1 MSTSD
6 GAAEPA
12 LFGLIERLADNKYY
26 LGRRYAEWCSGAPTL
41 ESGVAAAAMAQDE
54 LGHARAIY
62 PLLRDL
68 APGGTDPREVDPD
81 TRTHFINVAALDQEF
96 GGWPDFVAANFL
108 LDTAFSIVFE
118 AALASSFEPLAAR
131 SRKVLQE
138 ERVHA
143 LHGEAW
149 VRRLARGVPPVREA
163 LKAALLRMWDETLCW
178 FGPPDE
184 AGELAE
190 AGVLDAFPDTLR
202 ARFLALVGPTIVTS
216 GIALPAR
223 RTDDGEGWE
232 VTSALPWAFWNART
246 YRLEAR
252 PAAAAQ
258 PGFSSSQRSD
268 A

>member
-1 MSTSD
+1 MASSN
-6 GAAEPA
+6 GAANPA

-68 APGGTDPREVDPD
+68 APANADPRAIDPD
-81 TRTHFINVAALDQEF
+81 TRTHFVNVAALDQEF

-118 AALASSFEPLAAR
+118 AAQQSSFEPLAAR

-143 LHGEAW
+143 MHGEAW
-149 VRRLARGVPPVREA
+149 VRRLARDEPAVRRA
-163 LKAALLRMWDETLCW
+163 LESALLSMWDETLCW
-178 FGPPDE
+178 FGPPDQT
-184 AGELAE
+184 GPLAE
-190 AGVLDAFPDTLR
+190 AHVLDASPDALR
-202 ARFLALVGPTIVTS
+202 ARFLAVVGPTIMAS
-216 GIALPAR
+216 GVKLPVR
-223 RTDDGEGWE
+223 RGADSASWE
-232 VTSALPWAFWNART
+232 LTRALPWSAWDAST
-246 YRLEAR
+246 YRLEAH
-252 PAAAAQ
+252 PAASGRGAAV
-258 PGFSSSQRSD
+258 GERSD